1 MILEKDPYY
10 EVGNSIEDL
19 VVSQSSLSK
28 IDPRRNGSPRKFKE
42 YIEGNVEKTTV
53 PMLRGQIFHLY
64 CEDKDKFKVSEAVKP
79 AAILGE
85 VADILMVIYYNSN
98 DEGKK
103 QMLISLDKHILH
115 ACRIREWNKTWGDSA
130 IIKNASPVVTA
141 YIEAMTDPS
150 NIGKIILTQ
159 TMKIQIEGCITGLEN
174 NEFAKRLLFWK
185 DEFANIQYFKEL
197 AIFWTD
203 PTTGLKCK
211 AKLDDLIINHKDK
224 LVLINDPK
232 TTGGSAYNF
241 EGTFK
246 QYRLDIQFAMYTR
259 AVLAKFPEL
268 KDYKFQYRNIV
279 VETQGLF
286 ECVCHR
292 WGKGDIEIADES
304 LTNLLL
310 RVKYAKDTEFKKS
323 LEENQGGGEVLHKH
337 IENYVTWR

>member
-19 VVSQSSLSK
+19 VISQSSLSK

-64 CEDKDKFKVSEAVKP
+64 CEDRDSFKVSEAIKP
-79 AAILGE
+79 SEKLGD
-85 VADILMVIYYNSN
+85 VADLVMLKYNSN
-98 DEGKK
+98 DEEGQK
-103 QMLISLDKHILH
+103 QMMISLDKHIFE
-115 ACRIREWNKTWGDSA
+115 ATRVIGWNKTWGEAA
-130 IIKNASPVVTA
+130 IIKNASPSITS
-141 YIEAMTDPS
+141 YIEAITDPS

-159 TMKIQIEGCITGLEN
+159 TMKTQIEGCIGGLEA

-185 DEFANIQYFKEL
+185 DDFADIDYYKEI

-203 PTTGLKCK
+203 DLSGLKCK
-211 AKLDDLIINHKDK
+211 AKLDDLIISHRDK
-224 LVLINDPK
+224 TVLINDPK
-232 TTGGSAYNF
+232 TTGGSAHNF

-259 AVLAKFPEL
+259 AVLKQFPQVA
-268 KDYKFQYRNIV
+268 DYKFQYRNIV
-279 VETQGLF
+279 VETSGLF

-292 WGKGDIEIADES
+292 WRRADIDRADES
-304 LTNLLL
+304 LMRLFE
-310 RVKYAKDTEFKKS
+310 RVNIGLKYDFTVTK
-323 LEENQGGGEVLHKH
+323 EEVEGIGEVLHRQ
-337 IENYVTWR
+337 IDDYVSWR